1 MGDWAGASSPSLS
14 RSPAPTQVPRR
25 SRLND
30 VVSTGGDVFYFP
42 KTDDPAITAA
52 QLKLASSMISAPVQV
67 AFNLKKGSMPI
78 RQDVDLNTANA
89 CMKKGLAILANADNI
104 VPNNTQ
110 MMQRESVY
118 EIRDLRRF
126 FCKT

>member
-1 MGDWAGASSPSLS
+1 
-14 RSPAPTQVPRR
+14 
-25 SRLND
+25 
-30 VVSTGGDVFYFP
+30 VFYFP
-42 KTDDPAITAA
+42 KSDDPAVTAA

-78 RQDVDLNTANA
+78 RQDVDLDAANA

-110 MMQRESVY
+110 MMQRETVY
-118 EIRDLRRF
+118 EIRDLRNEF
-126 FCKT
+126 FTNPDMSVDDAFEQFVSLIENAPE